1 MKQKQTSVPKT
12 AYPPNGATPDAL
24 IRAGRSLFARRGYD
38 GCSVRAIT
46 HEAGANLGA
55 ITYHFGNKRGLYDAV
70 VRTCMEPLAER
81 VIAVAEGKGGS
92 LERLSDV
99 VRAYFDHL
107 WTNPD
112 LPFLMMQELAAGR
125 MPPPGAQAALKRIL
139 GAITLI
145 VLEGQTE
152 GTIGGGDPVLLALS
166 LIAQPVHLTV
176 MRRAASAFAGIDQDD
191 AETRA
196 RLVSH
201 VVDFVTRGMAATPSP
216 VRKRVERRRRREVR

>member
-1 MKQKQTSVPKT
+1 MKK
-12 AYPPNGATPDAL
+12 PPASAAPQANGSTPDAL
-24 IRAGRSLFARRGYD
+24 IHAGRSLFARRGYD

-55 ITYHFGNKRGLYDAV
+55 ITYHFGSKRGLYDAV
-70 VRTCMEPLAER
+70 VRSCMEPFAER
-81 VIAVAEGKGGS
+81 VIAVAEGKGDPLG
-92 LERLSDV
+92 RLSAV

-107 WTNPD
+107 WSNPD

-139 GAITLI
+139 GAIALI

-152 GTIGGGDPVLLALS
+152 GTIREGDPVLLALS
-166 LIAQPVHLTV
+166 LVAQPLHLTV
-176 MRRAASAFAGIDQDD
+176 VRRATSAIAGIDQDD
-191 AETRA
+191 GETRG

-201 VVDFVTRGMAATPSP
+201 VVEFVTRGMASTPSP
-216 VRKRVERRRRREVR
+216 VRKRAERRRRREVR